1 MGVLA
6 AAALTH
12 PALARQP
19 NPRNALPAS
28 ALAALAF
35 GVGVGIYGDYR
46 AGVKRRLLAE
56 ALPLARA
63 FEVKE
68 HLGFVVVILAVGAAG
83 LLRAGPSA
91 RGLARQCYGAAA
103 VLAWAVV
110 GIGWLV
116 SGWA

>member
-1 MGVLA
+1 MLA

-12 PALARQP
+12 PALARAP

-28 ALAALAF
+28 VLAVVAF
-35 GVGVGIYGDYR
+35 GGGVFLYGDYR

-56 ALPLARA
+56 AYPLARA

-68 HLGFVVVILAVGAAG
+68 HLAFLVVVLAVGAAG
-83 LLRAGPSA
+83 LLRAGE
-91 RGLARQCYGAAA
+91 RGVSRQAYASAAA
-103 VLAWAVV
+103 LAWAVV

-116 SGWA
+116 SGWRT